1 MPYFNFKAL
10 INKYNCNFTLVTHA
24 EGYYNDC
31 GDWIKGEAI
40 ETAMN
45 GAIIGFSE
53 NKTHRSEGTLTTQD
67 RRLFM
72 LEPIEKALKG
82 SKVIYDNNVFNIE
95 ERKENAKFTG
105 VYAYTLKW
113 VSAFNK
119 LADESMNTYIAR
131 LKESSGDVL

>member
-1 MPYFNFKAL
+1 MSYFNFKTL
-10 INKYNCNFTLVTHA
+10 INKYNCEFTLICYSN
-24 EGYYNDC
+24 GYYNDY
-31 GDWIKGEAI
+31 GDWISGEI
-40 ETAMN
+40 TETTLN

-53 NKTHRSEGTLTTQD
+53 NKTHRSEGTLTAQD